1 MNTSVLDSLQTWAL
15 RAVGKV
21 SRDLHDLPP
30 VQEGPALAYRLRAWP
45 ELQEAQ
51 RTAPVYRLLSVMT
64 VRAVTRQW
72 MLQQSRLPE
81 ARIDA
86 LISQLAQSGELVCTE
101 LRSTAP
107 ARRPLAGVPVRRRDA
122 IAREESAGLLVV

>member
-21 SRDLHDLPP
+21 SRDLHEPP
-30 VQEGPALAYRLRAWP
+30 CPPEGPTLAYRLRAWP
-45 ELQEAQ
+45 QLREAQ

-64 VRAVTRQW
+64 VRPVTRQW
-72 MLQQSRLPE
+72 MLQQSQLPL

-101 LRSTAP
+101 LRTTAP
-107 ARRPLAGVPVRRRDA
+107 ARTAQAGALARHRNA
-122 IAREESAGLLVV
+122 KAGENAKDLLVV